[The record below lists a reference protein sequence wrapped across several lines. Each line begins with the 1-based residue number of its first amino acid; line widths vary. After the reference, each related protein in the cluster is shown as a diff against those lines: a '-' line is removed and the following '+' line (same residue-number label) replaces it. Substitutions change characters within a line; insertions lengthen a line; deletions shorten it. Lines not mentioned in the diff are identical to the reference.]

1 MPNAL
6 ALDLVAQKLYWS
18 DARLD
23 KMERADLDG
32 RHRTVLAKVSP
43 QHPFDIAVYGNYIF
57 WTDWVLHAVLRAN
70 KYTGED
76 VVWLRKEV
84 PRPMGIVAVHNT
96 TYDCSANPCRALN
109 GGCEDLCR
117 LDEFAKV
124 GDMVVR
130 HWNVVASFI
139 SIRVC
144 HEQVSCQCFP
154 GRTPLRSDPSRCGRQ
169 STNCSSTEFEC
180 SSGNCIPFQLT
191 CDGVAE
197 CPDFSDELP
206 TYCIF
211 RKCLP
216 GLFQCFNNR

>member
-1 MPNAL
+1 MGNRRVYWTNWNSRNPGIQRAYYTGFDVQSIITTDIRMPNAL
-6 ALDLVAQKLYWS
+6 ALDLIAQKLYWS

-32 RHRTVLAKVSP
+32 QNRVVLSKVSP

-117 LDEFAKV
+117 LDEYGKV
-124 GDMVVR
+124 PVPIGL
-130 HWNVVASFI
+130 I
-139 SIRVC
+139 
-144 HEQVSCQCFP
+144 VSY
-154 GRTPLRSDPSRCGRQ
+154 
-169 STNCSSTEFEC
+169 
-180 SSGNCIPFQLT
+180 SGNWWVIQVLRF
-191 CDGVAE
+191 E
-197 CPDFSDELP
+197 
-206 TYCIF
+206 
-211 RKCLP
+211 KNP
-216 GLFQCFNNR
+216 GLLPMFPRENGTAIGS